1 MSATKQN
8 PIYYSGPRLQKEKR
22 RAADSKTWQAGQ
34 FCRITDSG
42 VVPCKLKATQISGV
56 FATTQAT
63 ATSSSDVYI
72 ERITSPNTKFII
84 ATSKTT
90 AGGADCRAATSMI
103 GKLLNLAVGAS
114 DCICTVSI
122 STDTNG
128 VLAVDDLMS
137 NKQPMQYAT
146 SDCPGYVLV
155 GVTAAALFNEGL

>member
-22 RAADSKTWQAGQ
+22 LAADGKTWQAGQ
-34 FCRITDSG
+34 FCRISDSG

-56 FATTQAT
+56 FSQTQAT
-63 ATSSSDVYI
+63 ATSTSTVYI
-72 ERITSPNTKFII
+72 ERITSPATKFII

-90 AGGADCRAATSMI
+90 AGSADCRAATSMI
-103 GKLLNLAVGAS
+103 GKLLNLAVGS

-128 VLAVDDLMS
+128 ILAVDDLMS

-146 SDCPGYVLV
+146 TDCPGYVLV
-155 GVTAAALFNEGL
+155 GVTAAALYNEGL